1 MFDLNPISIL
11 KKRELKTLPPHFAK
25 ITISESEMFD
35 GKIKNW
41 IKDKLKGRF
50 CVTRI
55 PHVDQN
61 GGLRSITVAAFEN
74 QKELTYFML
83 ACPFLRR
90 N

>member
-1 MFDLNPISIL
+1 MFDLNPIEIL
-11 KKRELKTLPPHFAK
+11 KHREVFTLPPHFAK
-25 ITISESEMFD
+25 IKLGDQEMFD

-50 CVTRI
+50 CVIRVPAI
-55 PHVDQN
+55 DQDGN
-61 GGLRSITVAAFEN
+61 LRSTTFAAFED

-83 ACPFLRR
+83 ACTFLRR